1 MTSRKAPETMAR
13 TRNLGYQWHLRT
25 LMAARGMFST
35 TDLAPLLADRGIA
48 LSAAQ
53 VYRLVAQ
60 TPERLSLRTL
70 VALCDILDCTA
81 ADLIE
86 PVAQTATARATG
98 TDSAAVPAAVRERR
112 PRRAEIRRVQ

>member
-1 MTSRKAPETMAR
+1 MAR

-35 TDLAPLLADRGIA
+35 TDLAPLLAERDVA

-70 VALCDILDCTA
+70 VALCDILDCTP

-86 PVAQTATARATG
+86 PVTQTTTARATG
-98 TDSAAVPAAVRERR
+98 TDDAAVAAAARERR

>member
-1 MTSRKAPETMAR
+1 VAR
-13 TRNLGYQWHLRT
+13 TRTLGYRWHLRT
-25 LMAARGMFST
+25 LMAAQGMFST
-35 TDLAPLLADRGIA
+35 TDIAPLLADRGVA

-86 PVAQTATARATG
+86 PVAETATARATG
-98 TDSAAVPAAVRERR
+98 TGDAAVPAEVRQRR
-112 PRRAEIRRVQ
+112 PRRAEIRRVP

>member
-1 MTSRKAPETMAR
+1 MA
-13 TRNLGYQWHLRT
+13 T
-25 LMAARGMFST
+25 RGMFST
-35 TDLAPLLADRGIA
+35 TDLAPLLAERGVV

-70 VALCDILDCTA
+70 VALCDILDCTP

-86 PVAQTATARATG
+86 PTVQAAPLRATG
-98 TDSAAVPAAVRERR
+98 TTGGGGGEVPEAVRERR
-112 PRRAEIRRVQ
+112 PRRAEVRRAP

>member
-1 MTSRKAPETMAR
+1 MAR
-13 TRNLGYQWHLRT
+13 PRNLGYQWHLRT

-35 TDLAPLLADRGIA
+35 TDLAPLLAERHVV

-53 VYRLVAQ
+53 VYRLVVQ

-70 VALCDILDCTA
+70 VALCDILDCTP

-86 PVAQTATARATG
+86 PVALNTTARATG
-98 TDSAAVPAAVRERR
+98 TDDAAVSAAVRERR

>member
-1 MTSRKAPETMAR
+1 
-13 TRNLGYQWHLRT
+13 
-25 LMAARGMFST
+25 MAAQGMFST
-35 TDLAPLLADRGIA
+35 TDLAPLLAERGVA

-60 TPERLSLRTL
+60 TPERLSLPTL

-86 PVAQTATARATG
+86 PVAETAQTRATG
-98 TDSAAVPAAVRERR
+98 TGDAAVPAAVRERR